1 VDMCTSVIYIKLSSR
16 ERALRTG
23 VITGP
28 QTYPGLHGEH
38 DKFDLGSFVR
48 RTVVIKSSTF
58 KTNRG
63 PRTSPLDW
71 W

>member
-28 QTYPGLHGEH
+28 PTYPSLHGEH
-38 DKFDLGSFVR
+38 DKFDLISSFVL
-48 RTVVIKSSTF
+48 SSYCC
-58 KTNRG
+58 
-63 PRTSPLDW
+63 D
-71 W
+71 